1 MKGYPMS
8 HQNQPNET
16 TTPRGKYDD
25 LAIELADRLEA
36 QFSLLYVLGGNKG
49 NGMSVQHMY
58 TEEEKPE
65 KMRLIAKTFDF
76 LADWARKEAGD
87 RASH

>member
-1 MKGYPMS
+1 MIDNNKSTSPAT
-8 HQNQPNET
+8 Q
-16 TTPRGKYDD
+16 GKYDD
-25 LAIELADRLEA
+25 LAIELADRVEA

-49 NGMSVQHMY
+49 NGLSVQHMY

-65 KMRLIAKTFDF
+65 KMRFLAKTFDF
-76 LADWARKEAGD
+76 LAEWARKEAGD